1 MAEQDNAQHA
11 RQAIAAIND
20 RKLDQYLQLLDDSF
34 VMENEMAPAPIHGKQ
49 AVRQMLEGYFKGVP
63 DFHIEIEQIIT
74 SGDHV
79 VVRTHATGSNKG
91 TFLDI
96 PATNKKI
103 DIHGCNVTEV
113 RNGKAIR
120 SRLYADNAK
129 LFQQVG
135 VLTLPKAVAAQS

>member
-1 MAEQDNAQHA
+1 MAEQDNTQHA

-34 VMENEMAPAPIHGKQ
+34 VMENEMAPTPIHGKQ
-49 AVRQMLEGYFKGVP
+49 AVRQMLEGYFQGIP
-63 DFHIEIEQIIT
+63 DLRLEIEQIIT
-74 SGDHV
+74 SGDQV
-79 VVRTHATGSNKG
+79 VVRSHVTGTHKG
-91 TFLDI
+91 TFLGI

-103 DIHGCNVTEV
+103 DIHSCNVTEV

-129 LFQQVG
+129 LLQQLG
-135 VLTLPKAVAAQS
+135 VLTLPKARAAQP